1 MKLENY
7 KNPTLIETILP
18 KIENKTLSLVKDT
31 TLVLGFAILTGI
43 AAQLKIEIGAVPIT
57 MQTLVVLLSGALL
70 GSKKGLMSQFVYIL
84 GGLTTLPWFAR
95 GGGMAYILSP
105 TFGYIL
111 GFVLAAYLVG
121 ILTERGWDRDIRT
134 AVLAMLAGNVIIYI
148 PGLLWLAKFVGISKV
163 LTVGFYPFI
172 LGDVLK
178 IFLAGLILSFSW
190 KIINFTA
197 KIKSPNIK

>member
-1 MKLENY
+1 MRLENS
-7 KNPTLIETILP
+7 KNPTLIETVLP
-18 KIENKTLSLVKDT
+18 KIENKMLSAVKDT
-31 TLVLGFAILTGI
+31 TLVLGFAILTGM
-43 AAQLKIEIGAVPIT
+43 AAQLKIEIGMVPLT

-95 GGGMAYILSP
+95 GGGVAYILSP

-134 AVLAMLAGNVIIYI
+134 AILAMLAGNVIIYI

-178 IFLAGLILSFSW
+178 IFLAGLILPFSW

-197 KIKSPNIK
+197 KLKIN